1 MLKFLFLIIFHVVTK
16 IRVTSVTEF
25 KKPINKGEKRYTLN
39 CYMSVTFNKKVLRKG
54 NYEKV
59 RKYTRNCK

>member
-25 KKPINKGEKRYTLN
+25 KKPINKGKKRYTLN